1 MSEIMDRLNKI
12 NTRLSEDA
20 FLSNKGLSNEVGI
33 HVFCYDPADE
43 ITVRAYFEQL
53 KEQADGAY
61 RLVECDLYKI
71 FLQICEEKRILKS
84 ISRMEETKGKDFLK
98 SKLENVATPEAFVE
112 KMKYEPHQ
120 KGDILLISGVG
131 KVYPF
136 MAALLPHRSFEVHD
150 DGRIYCDGLSTEG
163 TESREKVLQA
173 KDKDSVA
180 IAYKKLLG
188 MKQAEKRDLIAGKNV
203 VYIYHNAI
211 DTIGETMMTED
222 KVFEACQSAMAEIKN
237 LVRIITNELNGT
249 NILITADHGFLY
261 SYKPLTVSDKAEK
274 AYVTGLLIETDRRY
288 IISDNG
294 ASGEHLL
301 RIPMQDYQC
310 DYYLMVP
317 QDNIRFKTGGGM
329 NYVHGGVSLQE
340 MMVPVI
346 TFKNMRATNKKFVES
361 SKAKVELISSG
372 RKVSNNMFS
381 LNFYQKEAVGGK
393 VAACTYN
400 VFFTDAAGKPI
411 SDVKTIIADKT
422 SDNGSDR
429 VFRVRFTLKGQE
441 FKKTEEYYLTIME
454 KDGSGV
460 PEKIAFTI
468 DIAFA
473 NDFDF

>member
-1 MSEIMDRLNKI
+1 MAKI
-12 NTRLSEDA
+12 DIYNANLCNEQFLFYEMRIVAKLMVEGLSED
-20 FLSNKGLSNEVGI
+20 
-33 HVFCYDPADE
+33 E
-43 ITVRAYFEQL
+43 IITRV
-53 KEQADGAY
+53 KEENLFQKPTE
-61 RLVECDLYKI
+61 RKLVEL
-71 FLQICEEKRILKS
+71 
-84 ISRMEETKGKDFLK
+84 SRNCLRRLNCLD
-98 SKLENVATPEAFVE
+98 
-112 KMKYEPHQ
+112 
-120 KGDILLISGVG
+120 
-131 KVYPF
+131 
-136 MAALLPHRSFEVHD
+136 
-150 DGRIYCDGLSTEG
+150 
-163 TESREKVLQA
+163 
-173 KDKDSVA
+173 
-180 IAYKKLLG
+180 
-188 MKQAEKRDLIAGKNV
+188 
-203 VYIYHNAI
+203 I
-211 DTIGETMMTED
+211 DTIGEAMMTED

-274 AYVTGLLIETDRRY
+274 DYVTGLLIETDRRY